1 MASAPIPSDQ
11 VLERIGLQRY
21 SERFD
26 EEGFGRWDALM
37 DVTEED
43 LIAMDVRR
51 GERRILQ
58 REIAS
63 ARGLPLLNYLPPTRS
78 TANSMDEQEQGEE
91 QQSAKHERRSPSVS
105 SQKRKYRRHPKPDMN
120 RPLKPPS
127 AYVMFSNQV
136 RLDVKGQQLSFT
148 DTAKTAGDR
157 WKAIPLA
164 HKEQLE
170 KDALKAKRT
179 YQGDLEEYK
188 RTEQYR
194 TYQDYLHEFHKRYE
208 RPATR
213 KRMRMEPDL
222 VRGSSGSWQPPIWGR
237 QQEAS
242 NSSSSSSSLAPLQQ
256 MQSSPSSL
264 QQYTVRN
271 YRQGMQRPLES
282 GQTSSTNPVPSL
294 PSQGSNLS
302 NSSVSTSEPR
312 SNQLRS
318 LPLPHIH
325 QYDQQSKHFGSV
337 FYPPPLLTHM
347 TSEAEQEPQGKRG
360 ENGDRG
366 ESGPKGNAGA
376 P

>member
-1 MASAPIPSDQ
+1 MGCPDGRDRGGSDRHGRAKGRTAHPAARDCFCPRLASAELP
-11 VLERIGLQRY
+11 
-21 SERFD
+21 
-26 EEGFGRWDALM
+26 
-37 DVTEED
+37 
-43 LIAMDVRR
+43 
-51 GERRILQ
+51 
-58 REIAS
+58 AS
-63 ARGLPLLNYLPPTRS
+63 YPVH
-78 TANSMDEQEQGEE
+78 ANSMDEQEQGEE

-242 NSSSSSSSLAPLQQ
+242 NSSSSSSSLPHCSRCSLLPPHCSNTQCATTARDAAAPRIRPDLQHQ
-256 MQSSPSSL
+256 P
-264 QQYTVRN
+264 
-271 YRQGMQRPLES
+271 RPL
-282 GQTSSTNPVPSL
+282 PAL
-294 PSQGSNLS
+294 PGL
-302 NSSVSTSEPR
+302 
-312 SNQLRS
+312 
-318 LPLPHIH
+318 
-325 QYDQQSKHFGSV
+325 
-337 FYPPPLLTHM
+337 
-347 TSEAEQEPQGKRG
+347 
-360 ENGDRG
+360 
-366 ESGPKGNAGA
+366 
-376 P
+376 